1 MLIIMCL
8 SLKMSPPD
16 EYTIF
21 SMLDNPQ
28 VQSSLNEVLQN
39 RAMTDMMIHQNSM
52 LCDMRPAAW
61 QMFESPEFRRMF
73 TDPNSI
79 HQMSQIQR
87 ASAPDPYG

>member
-1 MLIIMCL
+1 MFV
-8 SLKMSPPD
+8 SEDEPSN

-21 SMLDNPQ
+21 SMLDNAQ

-39 RAMTDMMIHQNSM
+39 RAMIDKMIHQNSM
-52 LCDMRPAAW
+52 LCDMRRAVW

-79 HQMSQIQR
+79 HQMSQIQG
-87 ASAPDPYG
+87 ASAPDPCG